1 MVGRPLQEHGDL
13 LRLIDRQS
21 NIACGDLSSMSPGL
35 AERLIEPLL
44 VKHRYPLLW
53 SLDQDWSWEVY
64 DANDQIIRS

>member
-1 MVGRPLQEHGDL
+1 
-13 LRLIDRQS
+13 
-21 NIACGDLSSMSPGL
+21 MSPGL